1 MKTTVTEMLGIKYP
15 IVQGGMQWV
24 GRAGLA
30 AAVSNAGGL
39 GILTALT
46 QPSPQ
51 ALREEI
57 QKTKTLTNKPF
68 GVNVTIL
75 PSSKP
80 VPYEDYIKVIIES
93 GVKVIETA
101 GRSPA
106 PFLPAL
112 KAAGVKV
119 IHKATSLKHCLS
131 AEKAGVDIVSVD
143 GFECAGHPGE
153 TDIPGLVLLARAA
166 EELTIPFIASGG
178 FANGRGLVAAMALGA
193 AGINMG
199 TRFVVTKEAPVHE
212 NIKQFIV
219 DCDETDTV
227 LIFRSLRNTGRVLRN
242 PVSEEVIEIENR
254 PGKTDFA
261 EIAHLVVG
269 ARGREGLETGDI
281 NRGLIWAGLV
291 AGLIHDIPTCEELI
305 LRIMT
310 EARIIIKEQWN
321 SLTDGSVA

>member
-1 MKTTVTEMLGIKYP
+1 MKTTVTEILGIKYP

-24 GRAGLA
+24 GRAGLV

-57 QKTKTLTNKPF
+57 EKTKTLTDKPF

-75 PSSKP
+75 PSRNP
-80 VPYEDYIKVIIES
+80 VPYDEYIKVIIES
-93 GVKVIETA
+93 GVKIIETA

-106 PFLPAL
+106 PFMPAL

-131 AEKAGVDIVSVD
+131 AEKIGVDIVSVD

-178 FANGRGLVAAMALGA
+178 IANGRGLVAAMALGA

-199 TRFVVTKEAPVHE
+199 TRFVVTQEAPVHE

-227 LIFRSLRNTGRVLRN
+227 LIFRSLQNTGRVLRN
-242 PVSEEVIEIENR
+242 AVSEEVIEIENR

-261 EIAHLVVG
+261 DIAHLVVG
-269 ARGREGLETGDI
+269 ARGREGLESGDI
-281 NRGLIWAGLV
+281 NGGLIWAGLV
-291 AGLIHDIPTCEELI
+291 TGLIHDIPTCEALI
-305 LRIMT
+305 SRMMQ
-310 EARIIIKEQWN
+310 EAQAVIQEQ
-321 SLTDGSVA
+321 LTALSC

>member
-1 MKTTVTEMLGIKYP
+1 MKTSVTEMLGIKYP

-24 GRAGLA
+24 GRTGLV

-51 ALREEI
+51 DLREEI
-57 QKTKTLTNKPF
+57 QKTKCLTKNPF
-68 GVNVTIL
+68 GVNLTIL
-75 PSSKP
+75 PTRNP
-80 VPYEDYIKVIIES
+80 VPYDEYIDVIIES
-93 GVKVIETA
+93 GIKVIETA

-106 PFLPAL
+106 PFLPKL

-178 FANGRGLVAAMALGA
+178 FANGRGLVAALALGA

-199 TRFVVTKEAPVHE
+199 TRFVVTQEAPVHE

-219 DCDETDTV
+219 DSDETDTV
-227 LIFRSLRNTGRVLRN
+227 LIFRTLRNTGRVLRN

-261 EIAHLVVG
+261 DIAHLVVG

-281 NRGLIWAGLV
+281 NKGLIWAGLV
-291 AGLIHDIPTCEELI
+291 TGLIHDIPTCEELI
-305 LRIMT
+305 SRMMA
-310 EARIIIKEQWN
+310 EAHSVIKEQL
-321 SLTDGSVA
+321 SALSC